1 MSYGKLVTKCI
12 RGRRIR
18 NKTLLCLPSDTR
30 PTVIFNHIRNQIF
43 QKAIKRDRDI
53 GDLSTSLNIKTK
65 TIVYL
70 KLKITKIEVISLFL
84 YLCVN
89 VYPLAFY

>member
-1 MSYGKLVTKCI
+1 M
-12 RGRRIR
+12 
-18 NKTLLCLPSDTR
+18 
-30 PTVIFNHIRNQIF
+30 
-43 QKAIKRDRDI
+43 
-53 GDLSTSLNIKTK
+53 GDLSTLLNIKTK

-84 YLCVN
+84 YFCVFGVY